1 MACLSRLFLA
11 NPKIVGLI
19 SISCAEFG
27 AQRRATDMGDE
38 TAKDALTRRGFLGV
52 SSATL
57 AAASVLGAEKLAA
70 QETAGPKT
78 ISEKS
83 RSDPG
88 PTNSVLDAQNPS
100 GNNPLPTDAGGVQT
114 FKYPFSF
121 AHKRLQE
128 GGWSREVTQR
138 ELAVSKS
145 LAGVDMRL
153 TAGGGRELHWHTAS
167 EWAYMLYGDARIT
180 CVDIDGKSFVTDVKE
195 NELWFFPPGIP
206 HSIQGLGP
214 DGCEFMLVFDD
225 GNFSEYETVL
235 LTDWM
240 AHTPTDVVAKNFGVS
255 EKSLANMPKK
265 EKFIFQTAVPGPL
278 EDDRRVA
285 AGKLGPSPIDF
296 AFRTMDMPPTRS
308 NKSGDV
314 RIIDAKNFKVTTTSA
329 AIVTVKPGGVREL
342 HWHPNADEWQY
353 FYAGKGRMTVFTTG
367 GRARTMDFETG
378 DVGYIQ
384 KTLPHYIENTGT
396 TDLKFLEMF
405 KSPYYQ
411 DLALSE
417 WLSHTP
423 PELVAPHLNLYKA
436 TLDAIPREET
446 ITMPD

>member
-1 MACLSRLFLA
+1 MA
-11 NPKIVGLI
+11 G
-19 SISCAEFG
+19 
-27 AQRRATDMGDE
+27 E
-38 TAKDALTRRGFLGV
+38 TEEDLLQRRGFLGV
-52 SSATL
+52 SSAAL
-57 AAASVLGAEKLAA
+57 AAASVLGPDKVRG
-70 QETAGPKT
+70 QEGSSQIPKGDR
-78 ISEKS
+78 SA
-83 RSDPG
+83 SDPG
-88 PTNSVLDAQNPS
+88 PTNATLDAANPS
-100 GNNPLPTDAGGVQT
+100 ASHPVPTDAGGVQT

-121 AHKRLQE
+121 AHKRFQE
-128 GGWSREVTQR
+128 GGWSREVTVR

-153 TAGGGRELHWHTAS
+153 TAGGVRELHWHTAA
-167 EWAYMLYGDARIT
+167 EGAIMLYGTARIT
-180 CVDIDGKSFVTDVKE
+180 CIDIEGKSFVADVKE

-206 HSIQGLGP
+206 HSIQGLAP

-240 AHTPTDVVAKNFGVS
+240 AHTPRDVVAKNFGVS
-255 EKSLANMPKK
+255 EKALSDMPKK
-265 EKFIFQTAVPGPL
+265 EKFIFQTAIPGPL
-278 EDDRRVA
+278 AEDKRVA
-285 AGKLGPSPIDF
+285 AGALGPSPIDF
-296 AFRTMDMPPTRS
+296 AFRTLDMPPTKS

-314 RIIDAKNFKVTTTSA
+314 RLIGSENFKIPTTSA

-367 GRARTMDFETG
+367 GRARTMDFDTG
-378 DVGYIQ
+378 DAGYIQ
-384 KTLPHYIENTGT
+384 KTLTHYIENTGT

-423 PELVAPHLNLYKA
+423 PELVAAHLNLDKA

>member
-1 MACLSRLFLA
+1 M
-11 NPKIVGLI
+11 PG
-19 SISCAEFG
+19 E
-27 AQRRATDMGDE
+27 TD
-38 TAKDALTRRGFLGV
+38 KDLWSRRGFLGA
-52 SSATL
+52 SSAAL
-57 AAASVLGAEKLAA
+57 AAASVLGPDKLPA
-70 QETAGPKT
+70 QEQNSSQYPKGDR
-78 ISEKS
+78 SA
-83 RSDPG
+83 SDPG
-88 PTNSVLDAQNPS
+88 PTNSVIDAANPDS
-100 GNNPLPTDAGGVQT
+100 NHPLPTDAGGVQT
-114 FKYPFSF
+114 FKYPFSL
-121 AHKRLQE
+121 AHKRMQE

-138 ELAVSKS
+138 ELAVSKTM
-145 LAGVDMRL
+145 AGVDMRL
-153 TAGGGRELHWHTAS
+153 TAGGVRELHWHAAA
-167 EWAYMLYGDARIT
+167 EWAFMLYGSARIT
-180 CVDIDGKSFVTDVKE
+180 CIDADGKSFVTDVKE
-195 NELWFFPPGIP
+195 NELWFFPTGIP
-206 HSIQGLGP
+206 HSIQGLAP
-214 DGCEFMLVFDD
+214 DGCEFLLVFDD
-225 GNFSEYETVL
+225 GEFSEYETVL

-278 EDDRRVA
+278 AEDKRIA
-285 AGKLGPSPIDF
+285 AGTLGSSPIDF

-314 RIIDAKNFKVTTTSA
+314 RIVDAKNFRITTTSA

-353 FYAGKGRMTVFTTG
+353 FYSGKGRMTVFTTG

-423 PELVAPHLNLYKA
+423 PELVAAHLNLDKA